1 MHGIRHTK
9 VPTGCMPCTH
19 SHATVTVVLDGPK
32 LSYSNSRRRPVQ
44 RYVPRLYKRDN
55 GLKAHTYLGAGLETL
70 LTCPM
75 RPAHVSGLRA
85 ERFGSLL
92 RFSGYMM
99 MRAAMALGPAT

>member
-55 GLKAHTYLGAGLETL
+55 GLKARIYLVETTQVPKQAPTNTL
-70 LTCPM
+70 MTS
-75 RPAHVSGLRA
+75 RVG
-85 ERFGSLL
+85 
-92 RFSGYMM
+92 
-99 MRAAMALGPAT
+99 

>member
-55 GLKAHTYLGAGLETL
+55 GLKARIYIHTWGPDLK
-70 LTCPM
+70 
-75 RPAHVSGLRA
+75 H
-85 ERFGSLL
+85 FSLVPCV
-92 RFSGYMM
+92 RRM
-99 MRAAMALGPAT
+99 